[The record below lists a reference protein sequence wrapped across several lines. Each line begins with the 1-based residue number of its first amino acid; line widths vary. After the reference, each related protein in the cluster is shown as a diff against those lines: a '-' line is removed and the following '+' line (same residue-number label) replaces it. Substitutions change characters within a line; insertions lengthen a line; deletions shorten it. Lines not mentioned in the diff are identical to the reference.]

1 MHSFAA
7 GDEGMEAHAG
17 VNQISATRVSDR
29 GNTPRKALFPLLF
42 PQRFYESV
50 DEIGSGAGRL
60 AGPLESQKLLSDR
73 FGKIDE
79 GELRFVEQIV
89 ISTLV
94 DDPH

>member
-7 GDEGMEAHAG
+7 GDERMEAHAG
-17 VNQISATRVSDR
+17 VNQISATRVAER

-50 DEIGSGAGRL
+50 DEIGSGTAVL
-60 AGPLESQKLLSDR
+60 AGPLESQKLLADR

-79 GELRFVEQIV
+79 GELRLVEQIV

>member
-1 MHSFAA
+1 MGTS
-7 GDEGMEAHAG
+7 DG
-17 VNQISATRVSDR
+17 VNQISATRAPQR
-29 GNTPRKALFPLLF
+29 GNTPREALFPFLF
-42 PQRFYESV
+42 PQRFDESV
-50 DEIGSGAGRL
+50 DEIGSVAAVL
-60 AGPLESQKLLSDR
+60 AGPLESQKLLSDC

>member
-7 GDEGMEAHAG
+7 RDERMEAHAG
-17 VNQISATRVSDR
+17 KNPISAIRVPHR

-50 DEIGSGAGRL
+50 HEIGCGAAVL

>member
-1 MHSFAA
+1 
-7 GDEGMEAHAG
+7 MEALAG
-17 VNQISATRVSDR
+17 VNQISATRVSQR
-29 GNTPRKALFPLLF
+29 GNTPREALFPLLF

-50 DEIGSGAGRL
+50 DEIGSGAAVS

>member
-7 GDEGMEAHAG
+7 GDERIEAHVC
-17 VNQISATRVSDR
+17 VNQISATRVFER

-50 DEIGSGAGRL
+50 DEIGSGAARL

-94 DDPH
+94 DDAH